1 MNIVVSEDCK
11 NLGIF
16 IAHTEVL
23 GVNNSKG
30 KLEEE
35 MRKVEEMYSQED
47 PEKLKINPIVR
58 AYRDFYW
65 KIGIDPTKV
74 RPAGEAL
81 RRRINRSG
89 KLPRIND
96 IVDAGNIAS
105 SSTLVPIGIYDISK
119 IIGEPSIILSKGG
132 EEFYAIGKDKP
143 EILQKGIPI
152 MVDKE
157 KVMHIYPHRDSKI
170 TSVTDI
176 TRDILIVGA
185 GVPGVPQELV
195 GNAVNIVVELVLK
208 YLGGKQTH
216 QVVFS

>member
-1 MNIVVSEDCK
+1 MNITVSQDCK

-16 IAHTEVL
+16 IAHTEIL
-23 GVNNSKG
+23 GVTNSKG
-30 KLEEE
+30 KLDEE

-47 PEKLKINPIVR
+47 PEKLKLNPVVR

-81 RRRINRSG
+81 RRRINRNG

-96 IVDAGNIAS
+96 IVDSGNIAS
-105 SSTLVPIGIYDISK
+105 SSTLVPIGIYDMSK
-119 IIGEPSIILSKGG
+119 IIGEPSIVLSKGG

-143 EILQKGIPI
+143 EILQKGIPV

-170 TSVTDI
+170 TSVTDS
-176 TRDILIVGA
+176 TKDILIVGA
-185 GVPGVPQELV
+185 GVLGVPQEIV
-195 GNAVNIVVELVLK
+195 GNAVSMVVELVLN

-216 QVVFS
+216 QVIFS